1 MSAAGRAERLALAIL
16 EGQVS
21 APDLPDAREALRLAL
36 REAEA
41 ERAAEALRAYRA
53 GEPVWTWPARAPWA
67 GF

>member
-16 EGQVS
+16 EGRVS
-21 APDLPDAREALRLAL
+21 AADAREALRLAL
-36 REAEA
+36 REAEV

>member
-16 EGQVS
+16 EGRVS
-21 APDLPDAREALRLAL
+21 AADAREALRLAL
-36 REAEA
+36 REAEV

-53 GEPVWTWPARAPWA
+53 GEPAWTWPARAPWA

>member
-16 EGQVS
+16 EGRVS
-21 APDLPDAREALRLAL
+21 AADAREALRLAL